1 MRLLDA
7 TTLEFRDFTD
17 DQLPPYVIL
26 SHTWGDEEVTYQEM
40 RFLQQFDALPDSLK
54 RNAALIAAMEAAA
67 GLKVS
72 LRGSEIVKHRSG
84 YRKIVKTA
92 KIARNTG
99 RPYFWI
105 DTCCIDKSSS
115 AELQEAIN
123 SMFTWYKSS
132 SFCVVYL
139 ESVYRQCRSG
149 EEFQTALQDSKWA
162 RRGWTLQELIA
173 PISVKF
179 YDGDWVYICTKDEWA
194 RHIAA
199 VTGISEIILLTGDL
213 DEASVAQ
220 KMSWAATRQTTRKED
235 KAYSLMGL
243 FGIHM
248 PMLYGE
254 GDNAFLRLQEEI
266 IRTCPDDSIFAWRS
280 AQGSVNSHRGLLA
293 NSPEDFK
300 DSKNITRGCGWFAGT
315 NKGLQMTAELTN
327 IATDTGMGSMEDKAL
342 YFCALKATGDEGAVV
357 TLMLRRLGPCNFAR
371 VEANRFFNWC
381 GSSRERTFYIE
392 YTPEIPRQFRSGFMH
407 CFHLKP
413 SPTEADYKFIP
424 EKWALKIE
432 NVRPHDLWDP
442 DHHELRIPELPHR
455 LWEEK
460 DLANYP
466 FFQQYDFGVADNGPY
481 FIGMVWLSK
490 VNFLDGPA
498 PDMIRILLGYS
509 PLSGQV
515 WCKILPRTGPS
526 NIYPSPDAPTEVWRQ
541 ALHMFDGFE
550 EFDQL
555 DTSSNFRVTIKPG
568 QSRGVISHILEIP
581 GLLRRTKSFV
591 RRKN

>member
-7 TTLEFRDFTD
+7 TTLEFRTFTD
-17 DQLPPYVIL
+17 DQFPPYVIL

-40 RFLQQFDALPDSLK
+40 RFLQQFDALPDNLK
-54 RNAALIAAMEAAA
+54 HNTALIAAMEAAA

-72 LRGSEIVKHRSG
+72 LRSSEIVKHRSG
-84 YRKIVKTA
+84 YRKI
-92 KIARNTG
+92 
-99 RPYFWI
+99 I
-105 DTCCIDKSSS
+105 DTCCINKSSS

-123 SMFTWYKSS
+123 SMFTWYKRSN
-132 SFCVVYL
+132 FCVVYL
-139 ESVYRQCRSG
+139 ESVDRLCRSG
-149 EEFQTALQDSKWA
+149 EEFQTALQDSKWTW
-162 RRGWTLQELIA
+162 RGWTLQELIA

-179 YDGDWVYICTKDEWA
+179 YNGDWVYICTKDEWA

-213 DEASVAQ
+213 DDASVAQ

-243 FGIHM
+243 FGIHV

-266 IRTCPDDSIFAWRS
+266 IRTCLDDSIFAWRS
-280 AQGSVNSHRGLLA
+280 PQGSVNSHRGLLA

-300 DSKNITRGCGWFAGT
+300 DFKNITRGS
-315 NKGLQMTAELTN
+315 
-327 IATDTGMGSMEDKAL
+327 TDTGMEVMEDITL
-342 YFCALKATGDEGAVV
+342 YFCALKATRDEGAIV

-392 YTPEIPRQFRSGFMH
+392 HTPEILRQFRSGFMH

-432 NVRPHDLWDP
+432 NVRPQDLWDP
-442 DHHELRIPELPHR
+442 EHHELRIPELPHR

-466 FFQQYDFGVADNGPY
+466 FF
-481 FIGMVWLSK
+481 SST
-490 VNFLDGPA
+490 
-498 PDMIRILLGYS
+498 IL
-509 PLSGQV
+509 
-515 WCKILPRTGPS
+515 
-526 NIYPSPDAPTEVWRQ
+526 VWRTMD
-541 ALHMFDGFE
+541 HI
-550 EFDQL
+550 
-555 DTSSNFRVTIKPG
+555 SSVWSG
-568 QSRGVISHILEIP
+568 
-581 GLLRRTKSFV
+581 
-591 RRKN
+591 